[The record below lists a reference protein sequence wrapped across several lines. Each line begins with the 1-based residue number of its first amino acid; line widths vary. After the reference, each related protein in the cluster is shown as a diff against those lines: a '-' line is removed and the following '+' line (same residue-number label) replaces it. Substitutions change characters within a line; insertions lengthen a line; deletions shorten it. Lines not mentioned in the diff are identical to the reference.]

1 MLAQDTSVR
10 IQAAD
15 ESATRGVSP
24 LGVPPTSTVTE
35 IASESR
41 RAPHSKRGE
50 NRCENPD
57 EVTSGRAVTQAPRR
71 LVARQ
76 PSSKQ
81 SNYRELFLL
90 HGFTGVRP
98 PFDARRRA
106 SAINVSSS
114 ASPEISSTDKRDI
127 ASRSCSGARAT
138 APVSPVS

>member
-35 IASESR
+35 IQVASESR
-41 RAPHSKRGE
+41 RASHSKRGE
-50 NRCENPD
+50 DPD
-57 EVTSGRAVTQAPRR
+57 EATSGHAVTQTPRR
-71 LVARQ
+71 IVARQ

-98 PFDARRRA
+98 PFAARRRA
-106 SAINVSSS
+106 SSINVSSS
-114 ASPEISSTDKRDI
+114 ANPEISSTESREM

>member
-15 ESATRGVSP
+15 GSATRGVSP

-41 RAPHSKRGE
+41 RVPHSKRRGGD
-50 NRCENPD
+50 NPD
-57 EVTSGRAVTQAPRR
+57 EATSGRAVTQSPRR
-71 LVARQ
+71 MVARQ
-76 PSSKQ
+76 PCSKQ

-114 ASPEISSTDKRDI
+114 AKPEISSTDRREI
-127 ASRSCSGARAT
+127 ASRSWSGARAT